1 VWPGKTELT
10 SWIKPLR
17 APPMPLEMMSVV
29 LALATMHGNI
39 SDHRDCTKHV
49 VGDRLTIFFIFFC

>member
-1 VWPGKTELT
+1 MRCGGESELT

-17 APPMPLEMMSVV
+17 VPPMPLEMMSVV

-39 SDHRDCTKHV
+39 SDHRDCTN
-49 VGDRLTIFFIFFC
+49 